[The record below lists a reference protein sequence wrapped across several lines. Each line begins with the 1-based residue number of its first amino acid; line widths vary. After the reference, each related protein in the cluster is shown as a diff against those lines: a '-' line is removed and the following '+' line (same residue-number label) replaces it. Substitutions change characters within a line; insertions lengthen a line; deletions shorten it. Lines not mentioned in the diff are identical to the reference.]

1 MSHDTIRHP
10 YGEFE
15 HAGWQRAAPA
25 YADTFG
31 RISSTFIP
39 ELLDSVG
46 ITTGTVLLDVA
57 CGPGL
62 VSAAAAARGA
72 RVTGVDFSPNMVA
85 EARRRN
91 PAMTFQEGDAESLP
105 FADASFD
112 AVVIGF
118 GLHHFPSPGRA
129 IAEARRVLRP
139 GGRLGFT
146 TWAPPEDHVTHQI
159 VLGAVREAG
168 NAGAALPV
176 APGGPVNQTDI
187 CLRLLQDAG
196 FDATH
201 CQTQILR
208 KHLRLESATELIG
221 MLEAGTV
228 RLSTTLRSQPADKT
242 AAIHA
247 AVERN
252 MAPYRVTDGYRFPV
266 AAILGAAAR

>member
-1 MSHDTIRHP
+1 MSLDPTRHP

-25 YADTFG
+25 YVDTFG
-31 RISSTFIP
+31 RISSAFIP
-39 ELLDSVG
+39 ALLDSVG
-46 ITTGTVLLDVA
+46 LHAGIALLDVA

-72 RVTGVDFSPNMVA
+72 HVTGVDFAPNMVA
-85 EARRRN
+85 EASRRH
-91 PAMTFQEGDAESLP
+91 PALTFREGDAETLA

-118 GLHHFPSPGRA
+118 GLHHFPMPGRA
-129 IAEARRVLRP
+129 LAEARRVLRP

-146 TWAPPEDHVTHQI
+146 TWAPPEDHVMHHI
-159 VLGAVREAG
+159 VVGAVREAG
-168 NAGAALPV
+168 DAGAALPV

-187 CLRLLQDAG
+187 CLRLLKEAG
-196 FDATH
+196 FEPTLSGA
-201 CQTQILR
+201 QILR
-208 KHLRLESATELIG
+208 THLRLESAAELIG

-228 RLSTTLRSQPADKT
+228 RLSTTLRSQPADKR

-252 MAPYRVTDGYRFPV
+252 MTPFRDATGYQFPV
-266 AAILGAAAR
+266 AAILGTAAR

>member
-1 MSHDTIRHP
+1 MSTDTTRHP

-15 HAGWQRAAPA
+15 HAGWQRAAAA

-31 RISSTFIP
+31 RVSSSFIP
-39 ELLDSVG
+39 DLLDSVG
-46 ITTGTVLLDVA
+46 IHAGIDLLDVA

-72 RVTGVDFSPNMVA
+72 RVTGVDFAANMVTQ
-85 EARRRN
+85 ARHRH
-91 PAMTFQEGDAESLP
+91 PALTFQEGDAEALP

-129 IAEARRVLRP
+129 LGEARRVLRG

-146 TWAPPEDHVTHQI
+146 TWAPPEDHVMHQI
-159 VLGAVREAG
+159 VVGAVREAG
-168 NAGAALPV
+168 DAGAALPV

-187 CLRLLQDAG
+187 CLRMLKEAG
-196 FDATH
+196 FDVAH
-201 CQTQILR
+201 CAAQILR
-208 KHLRLESATELIG
+208 THLRLESAAELIG

-252 MAPYRVTDGYRFPV
+252 MATYRDANGYRFPV
-266 AAILGAAAR
+266 AAILGTAAK

>member
-1 MSHDTIRHP
+1 M
-10 YGEFE
+10 
-15 HAGWQRAAPA
+15 
-25 YADTFG
+25 
-31 RISSTFIP
+31 
-39 ELLDSVG
+39 
-46 ITTGTVLLDVA
+46 A

-72 RVTGVDFSPNMVA
+72 RVTGVDFAPNMVA
-85 EARRRN
+85 QARNRH
-91 PAMTFQEGDAESLP
+91 PALTFQEGDAEALP
-105 FADASFD
+105 FTDASFD

-129 IAEARRVLRP
+129 LAETRRVLRP

-146 TWAPPEDHVTHQI
+146 TWAPPEDHVTHRI

-168 NAGAALPV
+168 NTGAALPV

-196 FDATH
+196 FDVAKCH
-201 CQTQILR
+201 AHIIR
-208 KHLRLESATELIG
+208 KHLRLESAAELID

-228 RLSTTLRSQPADKT
+228 RLSSTLRSQPADKT

-247 AVERN
+247 AVERD
-252 MAPYRVTDGYRFPV
+252 MAPFRDASGYQFPV
-266 AAILGAAAR
+266 AAILGTAAK